1 MDDFASLVAM
11 SLIRAALRR
20 AVRVGAERL
29 ELGVDLAVDLGRS
42 LAVREVVGRLL
53 ERSLD
58 AVGAERAA
66 LLRVEGSETV
76 TEDAR
81 DRLGIPDVIG
91 YRHPIAQQPLMERAI
106 RTREPVVG
114 GHYLGG
120 RLSGALRAALED
132 VRHTLTVPLVLD
144 GEAVAVMVLSRR
156 RDVAF
161 GPDELATVRL
171 LANHAVL
178 ALRNAWL
185 YSEAQE
191 ASRLKSDFLNMAA
204 HELRT
209 PFTVV
214 AGYLSLLSEG
224 SLGPT
229 PPDWGQPLAVLDAK
243 AAELGHL
250 VEDLLLAS
258 RLDSGGLP
266 IRIERLHLNEV
277 AEAAL
282 ARAAARVK
290 LLGADA
296 AFDPDP
302 ENDVVTADADHVAR
316 ILDNLVNNALTYSR
330 GTPWVRVRVRHG
342 HDGVRVEVEDRGRG
356 IGNRHAPRVFDRFY
370 RVDDEGS
377 PVATGSGLGLYISRQ
392 LAERLGGRLELEW
405 SRPDE
410 GSRFVL
416 VLPEAD

>member
-1 MDDFASLVAM
+1 
-11 SLIRAALRR
+11 
-20 AVRVGAERL
+20 
-29 ELGVDLAVDLGRS
+29 
-42 LAVREVVGRLL
+42 
-53 ERSLD
+53 
-58 AVGAERAA
+58 
-66 LLRVEGSETV
+66 
-76 TEDAR
+76 
-81 DRLGIPDVIG
+81 
-91 YRHPIAQQPLMERAI
+91 MERAI
-106 RTREPVVG
+106 RTKEPVVG

-171 LANHAVL
+171 LANHAVV

-185 YSEAQE
+185 YAEAQD

-224 SLGPT
+224 SLGP
-229 PPDWGQPLAVLDAK
+229 PPPEWKQPLAILDAK
-243 AAELGHL
+243 AAELGRL

-266 IRIERLHLNEV
+266 IHLERLHTNEL

-282 ARAAARVK
+282 TRSGARAELLAA
-290 LLGADA
+290 DI
-296 AFDPDP
+296 AFDPEP
-302 ENDVVTADADHVAR
+302 EDDGALADADHVAR

-330 GTPWVRVRVRHG
+330 GTPWVRVRVRRG

-356 IGNRHAPRVFDRFY
+356 IGNRHALRVFDRFY
-370 RVDDEGS
+370 RVDDEGA
-377 PVATGSGLGLYISRQ
+377 PLAPGSGLGLYISRE

-405 SRPDE
+405 SRPGE

-416 VLPEAD
+416 VLPVAD